1 MDIRH
6 GEESFVVDVVVVV
19 VNVVGVVVL
28 RGGGGGGVGMG
39 PDEKLA
45 VSSVRYNLLNQGVKK
60 LENDD
65 QK

>member
-6 GEESFVVDVVVVV
+6 GEESFVFDDVVVVV
-19 VNVVGVVVL
+19 VAVFAHAGVC
-28 RGGGGGGVGMG
+28 GEG

>member
-6 GEESFVVDVVVVV
+6 GEESFVVDDVVVVLARGGEV
-19 VNVVGVVVL
+19 
-28 RGGGGGGVGMG
+28 GGGGG

-65 QK
+65 QN

>member
-6 GEESFVVDVVVVV
+6 GEESFVVDAVVVVV
-19 VNVVGVVVL
+19 VVVVVL
-28 RGGGGGGVGMG
+28 RAGGGGGD

-60 LENDD
+60 LENYD